1 MRQTWNTLSI
11 RIMDHIN
18 DAATDD
24 DVNYIYF
31 VVAITKETIIAK
43 NGSNVFAVFFGTI
56 KIIK

>member
-1 MRQTWNTLSI
+1 
-11 RIMDHIN
+11 MDHIN